1 MTTRFDDDEDPEFD
15 PTTADHDPDDP
26 LLILLG
32 PASAAPS
39 YLGAPPG
46 RYEEIRRTATRR
58 RRTRVAAGVG
68 VACTIAALIVLP
80 LNLTTAQS
88 PRAPT
93 LPQAPP
99 PASIPVTPPVDRSPT
114 SSPATPQPSE
124 PATSDPAVPDEVPS
138 GASAAPSQTPAEGA
152 DPARDHAPVP
162 TPAPSTDATTGAF
175 EPTPSEADPVATPDS
190 SVAP

>member
-1 MTTRFDDDEDPEFD
+1 MTTRFDDDADPEFD

-32 PASAAPS
+32 PASAPA

-80 LNLTTAQS
+80 LNLTSAQS
-88 PRAPT
+88 PRSPT
-93 LPQAPP
+93 VPQAPP
-99 PASIPVTPPVDRSPT
+99 PASSSVTPPVDRSP
-114 SSPATPQPSE
+114 SPGTPQPSE
-124 PATSDPAVPDEVPS
+124 PATSDPAYPDEVPS
-138 GASAAPSQTPAEGA
+138 GTTSVPSRMPRTTAA
-152 DPARDHAPVP
+152 
-162 TPAPSTDATTGAF
+162 
-175 EPTPSEADPVATPDS
+175 
-190 SVAP
+190 